1 MALTPASQNAGPAPV
16 ARRGPEPLWLIGAL
30 AAVVAVLP
38 LAGVVAAAL
47 SGGAAD
53 IAGRD
58 LIRYAATSVS
68 LAGLVAVI
76 TAVLGSAAAWLVVM
90 HRFPGRDVF
99 AWALALPFAM
109 PAFAMAYAYS
119 DLFDV
124 AGELRTWLR
133 ATAGFDLPV
142 QMRSLWGA
150 GFVLGL
156 AFFPYVYLAMR
167 AAFVNLPVQ
176 ALEAARSLGASPRR
190 AFLGVALPMARPALA
205 AGVALAVMETLA
217 DFGAVQFLS
226 VQTLTT
232 GVVRAWFVYGSLASA
247 AQFALPLLGAAALL
261 LWVERASRRR
271 RSYGTN
277 GGKWRPLPVTDLGG
291 ARGWMAMTYCLTLVT
306 LGLLLPAG
314 WLAWTSMDVTPDWPR
329 LIGAARNSVFL
340 GVAGAAV
347 TVTLAAAL
355 ALSARRFP
363 LTARI
368 ASLGYAT
375 PGAVMAIGLLLPAA
389 WLWSVVPGGSAN
401 AAAGIA
407 LLLYAY
413 AARLM
418 AAALEPVD
426 AGLSR
431 VTPSMIQAARGLGAG
446 ETGAALRVQLPIAAP
461 ALFTAGLVVLI
472 DVLKELPA
480 TLILRPFNFDTLAVM
495 ADNYARDERLANA
508 GWPSLILVGLALPA
522 VLWLS
527 RKITHARPGS
537 P

>member
-1 MALTPASQNAGPAPV
+1 MALTPASRPTS
-16 ARRGPEPLWLIGAL
+16 RGGGSPLTLIGVL
-30 AAVVAVLP
+30 AAVVCVLP
-38 LAGVVAAAL
+38 LLGVVAAAA
-47 SGGAAD
+47 SGGTAD
-53 IAGRD
+53 IAAAD
-58 LIRYAATSVS
+58 LIRYAATSAG
-68 LAGLVAVI
+68 LALLVAVI
-76 TAVLGSAAAWLVVM
+76 TAAVGTAAAWLVVM

-99 AWALALPFAM
+99 AWALVLPFAM
-109 PAFAMAYAYS
+109 PAFALAYAYA

-124 AGELRTWLR
+124 AGDLRIWVR
-133 ATAGFDLPV
+133 AGAGFDLPI
-142 QMRSLWGA
+142 QLRSLPGA
-150 GFVLGL
+150 AFVLSC
-156 AFFPYVYLAMR
+156 AFYPYVYLAMR

-176 ALEAARSLGASPRR
+176 ALEAARSLGCTSRQ
-190 AFLGVALPMARPALA
+190 AFFRVAVPMARPALA

-217 DFGAVQFLS
+217 DYGAVQFLS

-261 LWVERASRRR
+261 LWIERAGRRGR
-271 RSYGTN
+271 AYG
-277 GGKWRPLPVTDLGG
+277 GGARWRPLPVTAL
-291 ARGWMAMTYCLTLVT
+291 RGVKAAAATGFCLTLLG

-314 WLAWTSMDVTPDWPR
+314 WLAWTSMDVTPEWPR
-329 LIGAARNSVFL
+329 LITAARNSLAL
-340 GVAGAAV
+340 GVGGALV
-347 TVTLAAAL
+347 TVLLATAL
-355 ALSARRFP
+355 ALASRRLP
-363 LTARI
+363 LTARL
-368 ASLGYAT
+368 ASVGYAT
-375 PGAVMAIGLLLPAA
+375 PGAVMAIGLLVPAG
-389 WLWSVVPGGSAN
+389 WLWSMAPGGSAN
-401 AAAGIA
+401 VAAGIL

-431 VTPSMIQAARGLGAG
+431 VTPSMIHAARGLGAG

-480 TLILRPFNFDTLAVM
+480 TLILRPFNFDTLAVI

-508 GWPSLILVGLALPA
+508 GWPSLMLVGLALPP

-527 RKITHARPGS
+527 RKVAHARPGS

>member
-1 MALTPASQNAGPAPV
+1 MALTIATPPPGRAGRSAFS
-16 ARRGPEPLWLIGAL
+16 PLQLIGIL
-30 AAVVAVLP
+30 AAVVCVLP

-47 SGGAAD
+47 SGGTAD
-53 IAGRD
+53 IGAAE
-58 LIRYAATSVS
+58 LIRYAGTSAG
-68 LAGLVAVI
+68 LAMLVAVI
-76 TAVLGSAAAWLVVM
+76 TGVVGTAAAWLVVM
-90 HRFPGRDVF
+90 HRFPGRNVF
-99 AWALALPFAM
+99 VWALVLPFAM
-109 PAFAMAYAYS
+109 PAFAVAYAYA

-124 AGELRTWLR
+124 AGDLRTSAR
-133 ATAGFDLPV
+133 AAVGFDLPV
-142 QMRSLWGA
+142 NLRSLPGA
-150 GFVLGL
+150 AFVLSC
-156 AFFPYVYLAMR
+156 AFYPYVYLAMR

-176 ALEAARSLGASPRR
+176 ALEAARSLGCTPRQ
-190 AFLGVALPMARPALA
+190 AFLRVAVPMARPALA

-217 DFGAVQFLS
+217 DYGAVQFLS

-261 LWVERASRRR
+261 LWIERAGRRGR
-271 RSYGTN
+271 AYGS
-277 GGKWRPLPVTDLGG
+277 GGARWRPLPVTRLKGVRAAAATG
-291 ARGWMAMTYCLTLVT
+291 YCLLLLG

-314 WLAWTSMDVTPDWPR
+314 WLAWTSLDVTPEWPR
-329 LIGAARNSVFL
+329 LIEAARNSLGL
-340 GVAGAAV
+340 GVGGAVV
-347 TVTLAAAL
+347 TVLLATAL
-355 ALSARRFP
+355 ALASRRFP
-363 LTARI
+363 LTARL
-368 ASLGYAT
+368 ASVGYAT
-375 PGAVMAIGLLLPAA
+375 PGAVMAIGLLVPAG
-389 WLWSVVPGGSAN
+389 WLWSMAPGGSAN
-401 AAAGIA
+401 VFAGVL

-431 VTPSMIQAARGLGAG
+431 VTPSMIHAARGLGAG

-508 GWPSLILVGLALPA
+508 GWPSLMLIGLALPP

-527 RKITHARPGS
+527 RKVAHARPGS

>member
-1 MALTPASQNAGPAPV
+1 MALTVAPPRPGPTRQGAV
-16 ARRGPEPLWLIGAL
+16 SPLHLIGIL
-30 AAVVAVLP
+30 AAVVGVLP
-38 LAGVVAAAL
+38 LAGVVAAAI
-47 SGGAAD
+47 SGGTAD
-53 IAGRD
+53 IAAAD
-58 LIRYAATSVS
+58 LIRYAVTS
-68 LAGLVAVI
+68 AGLAILVAGI
-76 TAVLGSAAAWLVVM
+76 TGTAGTAAAWLVVM

-109 PAFAMAYAYS
+109 PAFALAYAYA

-124 AGELRTWLR
+124 AGDLRTGIR
-133 ATAGFDLPV
+133 ASVGFDLPV
-142 QMRSLWGA
+142 NVRSLPGA
-150 GFVLGL
+150 AFVLSCG
-156 AFFPYVYLAMR
+156 FYPYVYLAMR

-176 ALEAARSLGASPRR
+176 GLEAARSLGCTSRQ
-190 AFLGVALPMARPALA
+190 AFLRVAVPMARPALA

-217 DFGAVQFLS
+217 DYGAVQFLS

-261 LWVERASRRR
+261 LWIERAGRRGR
-271 RSYGTN
+271 AYGN
-277 GGKWRPLPVTDLGG
+277 GGARWRPLPVTDLRGFRAVG
-291 ARGWMAMTYCLTLVT
+291 ATGFCLLL
-306 LGLLLPAG
+306 LGLGLVLPAG
-314 WLAWTSMDVTPDWPR
+314 WLAWNSLAVQPDWGR
-329 LIGAARNSVFL
+329 LIMAARNSLGL
-340 GVAGAAV
+340 GVAGALV
-347 TVTLAAAL
+347 TVLLATAL
-355 ALSARRFP
+355 ALAGRRFP
-363 LTARI
+363 LTARL

-375 PGAVMAIGLLLPAA
+375 PGAVMAIGLLLPAG
-389 WLWSVVPGGSAN
+389 WLWSMAPGGSAN
-401 AAAGIA
+401 VAAGVL

-426 AGLSR
+426 SGLSR

-480 TLILRPFNFDTLAVM
+480 TLILRPFNFDTLAVI

-508 GWPSLILVGLALPA
+508 GWPSLMLIGLALPA

-527 RKITHARPGS
+527 RKISHARPGS

>member
-1 MALTPASQNAGPAPV
+1 MALIPAAPAAGR
-16 ARRGPEPLWLIGAL
+16 ARSGVVSPLQLIGLL
-30 AAVVAVLP
+30 AAGVGVLP
-38 LAGVVAAAL
+38 LAGVAAAAL
-47 SGGAAD
+47 SGGVAD
-53 IAGRD
+53 IAAAD
-58 LIRYAATSVS
+58 LIRYALTSAG
-68 LAGLVAVI
+68 LAGLVAVV
-76 TAVLGSAAAWLVVM
+76 TGAAGTAAAWLVVM
-90 HRFPGRDVF
+90 YRFPGRDVF

-109 PAFAMAYAYS
+109 PAFALAYAYA

-124 AGELRTWLR
+124 AGDLRTWFR
-133 ATAGFDLPV
+133 AGVGFDLPV
-142 QMRSLWGA
+142 HLRSLPGA
-150 GFVLGL
+150 AFVLSC
-156 AFFPYVYLAMR
+156 AFYPYVYLAMR

-176 ALEAARSLGASPRR
+176 ALEAARGLGCTPRQ
-190 AFLGVALPMARPALA
+190 AFLRIAVPMARPALA

-217 DFGAVQFLS
+217 DYGAVQFLS

-261 LWVERASRRR
+261 LWIERAGRRGR
-271 RSYGTN
+271 AYG
-277 GGKWRPLPVTDLGG
+277 GGGARWRPLPVTELGG
-291 ARGWMAMTYCLTLVT
+291 LQAFAAAAYCLLLLG

-314 WLAWTSMDVTPDWPR
+314 WLAWTSLDVSPEWPR
-329 LIGAARNSVFL
+329 LIRAGGHSLGLGLGGAVL
-340 GVAGAAV
+340 
-347 TVTLAAAL
+347 TVVLATGLALAAKRFP
-355 ALSARRFP
+355 LSARV
-363 LTARI
+363 

-375 PGAVMAIGLLLPAA
+375 PGAVMAIGLLVPAG
-389 WLWSVVPGGSAN
+389 WLWSLAPGGSAN
-401 AAAGIA
+401 VAAGIL

-431 VTPSMIQAARGLGAG
+431 VTPSMIQAARGLGAS

-480 TLILRPFNFDTLAVM
+480 TLILRPFNFDTLAVI

-508 GWPSLILVGLALPA
+508 GWPCLILVGMALPP
-522 VLWLS
+522 VVWLS
-527 RKITHARPGS
+527 RKIAHARPGS